1 MQITLNGEEQT
12 LADGLT
18 LEDLLRQNNVSP
30 AEKGVAVAVN
40 AEVIPKGGWADVR
53 LEPGDRVDV
62 IHAVQGG

>member
-30 AEKGVAVAVN
+30 SQKGVAVAVN
-40 AEVIPKGGWADVR
+40 AEVIPRGDWPDVR

-62 IHAVQGG
+62 IRAVGGG

>member
-1 MQITLNGEEQT
+1 MQVTLNGEEQT

-18 LEDLLRQNNVSP
+18 LEDLLCQNNVGSSQ
-30 AEKGVAVAVN
+30 KGVAVAIN
-40 AEVIPKGGWADVR
+40 AEVVPKGGWADVR

>member
-18 LEDLLRQNNVSP
+18 LEDLLRHNNVSSSQ
-30 AEKGVAVAVN
+30 KGVAVAVN
-40 AEVIPKGGWADVR
+40 AEVVPRGGWADVR

-62 IHAVQGG
+62 IRAVGGG